1 MEKRIKYVK
10 INGKGWYY
18 VLQVKKWLFWKTI
31 NKFVKLEDVDEFLNK
46 LKKVD
51 DFNNKSLS
59 KVIIDGW
66 AVKNVYKD
74 TGPACFID
82 FYQSYPFRRKSD
94 NKSDILWDSNGALT
108 PPIQIK
114 TERLFGKECIEQP
127 MKLRI
132 TIEQIEE

>member
-1 MEKRIKYVK
+1 M
-10 INGKGWYY
+10 
-18 VLQVKKWLFWKTI
+18 LQVKKWLFWKTI

-82 FYQSYPFRRKSD
+82 FYQSYPVRRKSD
-94 NKSDILWDSNGALT
+94 NKSDILWDSNSALT

-114 TERLFGKECIEQP
+114 AKRLFGKECIEQP